1 MNWTKKQPLP
11 NVPSCNLR
19 VQTSHGLIL
28 YQKIVRGIIKEKN
41 MILSLDRLQI
51 RRYCATGGIDMN
63 DEKFAAIMGVLVE
76 QVVHL
81 IAENY
86 EYDELVASNAF
97 YNSKVYA
104 LLEQEETKLWHF
116 SPLTLFNLFVEEQ
129 KTGSFE
135 LPEED

>member
-1 MNWTKKQPLP
+1 M
-11 NVPSCNLR
+11 R
-19 VQTSHGLIL
+19 VIPAF
-28 YQKIVRGIIKEKN
+28 E
-41 MILSLDRLQI
+41 
-51 RRYCATGGIDMN
+51 IDMN
-63 DEKFAAIMGVLVE
+63 DEKFAPIMGILVE